1 VAPQIVKKAR
11 LVKKEVEPIFS
22 TADEMKSAPK
32 TAGELSALL
41 FVTWSY
47 STLLSFPKY
56 DAVLSLGDCFVV
68 YLLTIGHRW
77 HHLWTLAL
85 KF

>member
-1 VAPQIVKKAR
+1 MAPQIVKKAR

-41 FVTWSY
+41 FVT
-47 STLLSFPKY
+47 LLSFPKY

-77 HHLWTLAL
+77 HHL
-85 KF
+85 